1 MESDIG
7 WQADYTGGV
16 LKPSPPVVRVT
27 DHGGEGPVTDQ
38 SVKSILKWPN
48 LPSTPPHNEPTPR
61 ATRLVQQ
68 LTAQLQAS
76 ITFALSPHRANS
88 D

>member
-1 MESDIG
+1 MESDLS
-7 WQADYTGGV
+7 WQQTIPMGARAVSTV
-16 LKPSPPVVRVT
+16 CESA

-38 SVKSILKWPN
+38 SVKPILKWPN

-61 ATRLVQQ
+61 PTRLVER
-68 LTAQLQAS
+68 LAAQLQAS
-76 ITFALSPHRANS
+76 ISFALSPHRANS